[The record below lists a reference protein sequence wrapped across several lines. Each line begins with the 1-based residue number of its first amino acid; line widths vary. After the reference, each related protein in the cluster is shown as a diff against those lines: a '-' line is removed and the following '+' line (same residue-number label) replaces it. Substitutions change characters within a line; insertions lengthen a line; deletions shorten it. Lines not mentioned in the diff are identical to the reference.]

1 MRKAPRPLVDV
12 LRSDQ
17 NKLKSLR
24 RHASFLQQTQAAV
37 DAGLPAAARGHVRVA
52 DCNDQRLLLLVDS
65 GSWATRLRFE
75 QDAIR
80 RSVAARL
87 KRGIPDLEIRIRP
100 STVEAISGN
109 RRPRHMSDAA
119 RQLVTACATY
129 VDNPALTRALRRLA
143 AAGRDKS

>member
-52 DCNDQRLLLLVDS
+52 DCNDQRLVLLVDN
-65 GSWATRLRFE
+65 GAWATRLRFE

-100 STVEAISGN
+100 SAAEVVSGN
-109 RRPRHMSDAA
+109 RRPRHMSESA
-119 RQLVTACATY
+119 RQLLITCADY
-129 VDNPALTRALRRLA
+129 VDNPALTRALKRLA
-143 AAGRDKS
+143 GAGRRQ